1 MDSPSKKRRPVIVG
15 VGQCVH
21 RPTDVSEAKSPL
33 EMIEE
38 AIARAQEDTGLAQ
51 LATRID
57 ALCLVNI
64 LSRSSEGL
72 PEELSKR
79 IGAAP
84 ASEEYTWI
92 GACAPQWF
100 VNRVA
105 RKIFEGKTRLAL
117 VCGGEAFRS
126 RRLQAEATGSGRWDA
141 SVEPK
146 ESWMVGDLRD
156 PITPVESKY
165 GVILPIH
172 LYPLLE
178 NGLRYHQGMSLE
190 EHRRDLGGFLSK
202 CSEIAAE
209 NSYAWFR
216 RRRTAGEIVEVTDSN
231 RMVAFPYTKLMCS
244 IMEVDQSAAL
254 FLTNVQTARELG
266 IPEEKWI
273 YLLGS
278 GDASD
283 IWHVTERINFHSSPS
298 VKVAAEK
305 AMEQAG
311 VSVEEIDYLDL
322 YSCFPCAPRIARNM
336 LGIPRDDP
344 RPLTVTGGMP
354 YFGGPGNNYALHAVC
369 RTVEM
374 LRQDPTKIGLVQAL
388 SWYVSKHSVGIYS
401 GVPRRSE
408 WSPVPTESYQAELD
422 RLEGPGV
429 IEEATGDAVVETY
442 TVLFDRNGLPVKG
455 IVIGRLNDGRRFLSH
470 AEQDRRTLEAMQYQ
484 EFIGTR
490 GRVKAKEGLN
500 IFSPN

>member
-1 MDSPSKKRRPVIVG
+1 MDSPSEKRRPVIIG

-33 EMIEE
+33 ELIEE
-38 AIARAQEDTGLAQ
+38 AIARAQEDMGLAG
-51 LATRID
+51 LARKVD

-72 PEELSKR
+72 PAELSKR

-100 VNRVA
+100 VNRA
-105 RKIFEGKTRLAL
+105 AKKIFQGKARLAL
-117 VCGGEAFRS
+117 ICGGETFHS
-126 RRLQAEATGSGRWDA
+126 RRLQAEATGTGRWDA
-141 SVEPK
+141 GVGPK
-146 ESWMVGDLRD
+146 EPWMVGDLRD
-156 PITPVESKY
+156 PITPLESRY

-178 NGLRYHQGMSLE
+178 NGLRYDEGMSLE
-190 EHRRDLGGFLSK
+190 EHRRDLGGFLSG

-209 NSYAWFR
+209 NPHAWFP

-254 FLTNVQTARELG
+254 FLTDVETARELG
-266 IPEEKWI
+266 VPEEKWI

-305 AMEQAG
+305 AMEHAG

-336 LGIPRDDP
+336 LGISRDDP

-354 YFGGPGNNYALHAVC
+354 CFGGPGNNYALHAIC
-369 RTVEM
+369 RTVEL
-374 LRQDPTKIGLVQAL
+374 LRQDPAKIGLVQAL
-388 SWYVSKHSVGIYS
+388 SWYISKHSVGIYS
-401 GVPRRSE
+401 GVPRRPE

-429 IEEATGDAVVETY
+429 IDEATGDAVVETY

-455 IVIGRLNDGRRFLSH
+455 VVIGRQNDGKRFLSH
-470 AEQDRRTLEAMQYQ
+470 AEQDRQILEAMQVR

-490 GRVKAKEGLN
+490 GRVKTKEGLN
-500 IFSPN
+500 IFSPD